1 MAWQPLNFANNPLIQ
16 IAIND
21 RDPNIYKT
29 PLLFA
34 NRPLYLVAIID
45 RDPIISKNT
54 RGLGLVPHASG
65 AAAVAGLAIRIRKA
79 PFSPPNILSRP
90 STAKLSTHL
99 HLQLY

>member
-1 MAWQPLNFANNPLIQ
+1 M
-16 IAIND
+16 IAI
-21 RDPNIYKT
+21 RIFIKHPYFLQIDPN
-29 PLLFA
+29 
-34 NRPLYLVAIID
+34 LVAIID
-45 RDPIISKNT
+45 RDSIISKNT

>member
-1 MAWQPLNFANNPLIQ
+1 M
-16 IAIND
+16 IAI
-21 RDPNIYKT
+21 RIFIKHPYFLQIDPN
-29 PLLFA
+29 
-34 NRPLYLVAIID
+34 LVAIID
-45 RDPIISKNT
+45 RDSIISKNT

-79 PFSPPNILSRP
+79 PFSPPDILSRP